1 MGEFQ
6 DFTLLQ
12 PGAELAPLMVT
23 VTPEL
28 NQQFLY
34 AMEDFHPRYIEG
46 NEDGPLAHPGLLLLL
61 SFPSKSPSFHLPPGW
76 ASIHAGDEVTFL
88 YPARVGSQLLI
99 RWKIS
104 RVWEKRGRQYCET
117 ETWIVDD
124 AGHDILS
131 RKVAITYTI
140 HADATERKG

>member
-1 MGEFQ
+1 MGEIQ
-6 DFTLLQ
+6 DFTLLK
-12 PGAELAPLMVT
+12 PGAELAPLTVT

-34 AMEDFHPRYIEG
+34 AMEDFHQRYIE
-46 NEDGPLAHPGLLLLL
+46 ESKDGPLAHPGLLLLL
-61 SFPSKSPSFHLPPGW
+61 SFPSKSPSFRLPAGW
-76 ASIHAGDEVTFL
+76 ASIHAADEVTFL

-99 RWKIS
+99 RWKIV

-124 AGHDILS
+124 EGHDILS
-131 RKVAITYTI
+131 RKVSITYTMQT
-140 HADATERKG
+140 AATE